1 MYQLQ
6 YSEEKTN
13 QEKCKWYT
21 IFFAMAMAVN
31 VICTK
36 IWAAVLQSNASLS
49 KYFKQLVSESFQSCH
64 FFLLNT

>member
-49 KYFKQLVSESFQSCH
+49 KYFKQ
-64 FFLLNT
+64 